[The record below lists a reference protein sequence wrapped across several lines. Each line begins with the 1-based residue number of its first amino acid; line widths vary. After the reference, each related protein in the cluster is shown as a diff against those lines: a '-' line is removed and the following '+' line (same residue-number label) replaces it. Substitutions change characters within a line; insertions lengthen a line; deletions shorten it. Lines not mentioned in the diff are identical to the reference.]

1 MVSSQTIRRRKRTG
15 VESAEACAASAAI
28 SMPRSRCIDILRPA
42 RRALGVCVLAAL
54 VGTSH
59 ECSRSSMHTGAA
71 AFVSQAHL
79 SQAPLRRTHACGA
92 APRER
97 AAVVIR
103 NAPGSRDS
111 ALPALRPGSRAFL
124 AQQR

>member
-1 MVSSQTIRRRKRTG
+1 
-15 VESAEACAASAAI
+15 
-28 SMPRSRCIDILRPA
+28 
-42 RRALGVCVLAAL
+42 VCLLAAL

-59 ECSRSSMHTGAA
+59 ESSRSSAHTGAA
-71 AFVSQAHL
+71 AFVSQAHVT
-79 SQAPLRRTHACGA
+79 QAPLRRTHACA

-97 AAVVIR
+97 AAVVMR

-111 ALPALRPGSRAFL
+111 ARPAPRPGSRAFL

>member
-1 MVSSQTIRRRKRTG
+1 MADSHDISKRG
-15 VESAEACAASAAI
+15 SEAI
-28 SMPRSRCIDILRPA
+28 SMPRPRCIDVLRPA
-42 RRALGVCVLAAL
+42 RRALDVCLLAAL

-59 ECSRSSMHTGAA
+59 ECSRSSAGAA

-97 AAVVIR
+97 AAVVMR

-111 ALPALRPGSRAFL
+111 ARPALRPGSRAFL
-124 AQQR
+124 AQHR

>member
-1 MVSSQTIRRRKRTG
+1 MRRSTRAG
-15 VESAEACAASAAI
+15 AASAEASAEASAAI
-28 SMPRSRCIDILRPA
+28 SVPRSRCIDVLRPA
-42 RRALGVCVLAAL
+42 RRALGVCLLAAL

-59 ECSRSSMHTGAA
+59 ESSRSSAHTGAA
-71 AFVSQAHL
+71 AFVSQAHVT
-79 SQAPLRRTHACGA
+79 QAPLRRTHACA

-97 AAVVIR
+97 AAVVMR

-111 ALPALRPGSRAFL
+111 ARPAPRPGSRAFL